1 MAFNE
6 VMVIGN
12 LGAEAVVRARR
23 PVKTRGESHRL
34 QANVIEIRSR
44 RERSEGIPLLMSH
57 FIKIFNA
64 SAEPVVPV
72 TGIAKTPWPHYLCIR
87 GRAMRANFPTARV
100 RSLSAATRYCRRQF
114 SARRSSQNPHAPN
127 RSLSC
132 LAAPFGNENF
142 AGADVDIALRKGDLD
157 SGLLQGS
164 KQCEIKVT
172 PYPLRLHLFHVNPQQ
187 QLEVQA

>member
-87 GRAMRANFPTARV
+87 GRAMCANFPTARV

-114 SARRSSQNPHAPN
+114 SARRSSQNPLAPN

-132 LAAPFGNENF
+132 LAAPVFGNENF

-164 KQCEIKVT
+164 K
-172 PYPLRLHLFHVNPQQ
+172 
-187 QLEVQA
+187 